1 MSSLPLPV
9 AAFLAGLISF
19 LSPCVLPLVPGYV
32 SLISGAGID
41 ELKSS
46 QSGLK
51 RRVMVNSIAFIL
63 GFSVV
68 FIALGA
74 AATEVGQAL
83 GYYRSFLAREAGVL
97 IILFGLHMTGLVTIK
112 ALYSDVRLHNVKGD
126 STIWGSFAVGFAFA
140 FGWTPCVGPI
150 LSVILGFA
158 SAQSSLFK
166 GILLLATYSLG
177 LAVPFLLTSLGIGE
191 FLKFYSRFKRHMH
204 VVEVGSGI
212 LLIGLGELLV
222 FDRFTVISNWL
233 SSLGRFEVWLEG
245 LVTRSGWIGVAIVG
259 VLVILGLLA
268 AFRRRPAPSPEH
280 AKVMAAGPA
289 EITGLTS
296 VAGLVDRTETA
307 PTDQLEPVSA
317 GPPEPAPAVA
327 RTRNP
332 LALVVVAVVAAG
344 MLYFGFHAARRTDSG
359 PQRPLGYA
367 TPAPDFTLESLD
379 GQNVTLS
386 NLRGKA
392 VLLNFWATWC
402 TPCKIEMPWFVELQK
417 QYGPQGL
424 QIVGVAMD
432 DADKGDIAEFAK
444 KMGVNYPVLL
454 GKEAVGDAYGG
465 VPALPESFFIGRDG
479 KIVDRIIGLKDRDDI
494 EESIKKALGTRAV
507 AFAPAATDSI
517 AVVPK

>member
-46 QSGLK
+46 QSRLK

-74 AATEVGQAL
+74 AATEIGQAL

-166 GILLLATYSLG
+166 GVLLLATYSLG
-177 LAVPFLLTSLGIGE
+177 LAVPFLITSLGIGE

-204 VVEVGSGI
+204 IVEVGSGI
-212 LLIGLGELLV
+212 LLVGLGELLV
-222 FDRFTVISNWL
+222 FDRFTLISNWL

-245 LVTRSGWIGVAIVG
+245 VVTRSAWIGVLIVAIFA
-259 VLVILGLLA
+259 LLGLYA
-268 AFRRRPAPSPEH
+268 AFRRRPAAPVQTEVAPP
-280 AKVMAAGPA
+280 AQAQIAASGQ
-289 EITGLTS
+289 I
-296 VAGLVDRTETA
+296 
-307 PTDQLEPVSA
+307 EPVA
-317 GPPEPAPAVA
+317 AAQTEQQPAVVA
-327 RTRNP
+327 RSRNP
-332 LALVVVAVVAAG
+332 LALVVVSVVAAG

-359 PQRPLGYA
+359 PQQPLASA

-402 TPCKIEMPWFVELQK
+402 VPCKIEMPWFVELQK

-432 DADKGDIAEFAK
+432 DAGKEDIAKFAK
-444 KMGVNYPVLL
+444 DMGVNYPVLL

-479 KIVDRIIGLKDRDDI
+479 KIVDKIIGLKDREDI
-494 EESIKKALGTRAV
+494 EESIKKALDTRAV
-507 AFAPAATDSI
+507 ASAPAAT
-517 AVVPK
+517 ANLVVVQK